1 MTKNWTQAAAQA
13 ELPTQ
18 LFIDGEF
25 RPAHSG
31 KTFANYSPIDGRL
44 LGNVAEG
51 AAEDVDTA
59 VTSGARA
66 FEEGTWRWL
75 DPAERKK
82 VLLRLADLIRAH
94 NEEIALAETLDV
106 GKPIGDTVSVDGL
119 SAADCFQ
126 WYAEAIDKFYGE
138 VAPTSPDRLALI
150 SREPLGV
157 IGAVVPWNYPTII
170 ASWKVAP
177 ALAAGNS
184 VVLKPAEQSPSSA
197 LILARLATE
206 AGVPA
211 GVFNV
216 VTGGP
221 AAGEAVGRDPLIA
234 KIAFTGSGP
243 VGRKFLQYAGE
254 SNGKQVAVEA
264 GGKSPQLILDD
275 VPNLDAAVSAVA
287 WGIFYN
293 AGQTCHA
300 GSRVLVGRGV
310 HDEFLERLVKFT
322 EENFIPGDPLS
333 PQTRLGAIVS
343 REQADQVMNYISIGT
358 ESNAELVLG
367 GQRARTDS
375 GGTYIK
381 PTVFT
386 NVETSSQIAQEE
398 IFGPVLTVTPV
409 NDLEDGIAQ
418 ANGTDYGLAASV
430 WTGDVTAAHTAAQRL
445 RAGTVWVNT
454 YDEASLMTPFGGFN
468 GSGFG
473 RDRSL
478 HALSSYTGLKTTWI
492 SLS

>member
-1 MTKNWTQAAAQA
+1 MTKNWTEAAARA

-18 LFIDGEF
+18 LSIDGEF
-25 RPAHSG
+25 RPARSG

-51 AAEDVDTA
+51 TAEDVDTA

-66 FEEGTWRWL
+66 FEDGTWRWM
-75 DPAERKK
+75 DPDERKK

-106 GKPIGDTVSVDGL
+106 GKPIGDTLSVDGL
-119 SAADCFQ
+119 SAAVCFQ

-150 SREPLGV
+150 TREPLGV

-221 AAGEAVGRDPLIA
+221 AAGEALGRDPRVA

-264 GGKSPQLILDD
+264 GGKSPQIILDD

-300 GSRVLVGRGV
+300 GSRVLVARGA
-310 HDEFLERLVKFT
+310 HDQFLGRLVKVT
-322 EENFIPGDPLS
+322 EENFIPDNPLS
-333 PQTRLGAIVS
+333 TQTKMGAIV
-343 REQADQVMNYISIGT
+343 RHEQADQEKNYNTIG
-358 ESNAELVLG
+358 EKSNTKNILG

-375 GGTYIK
+375 GGKI
-381 PTVFT
+381 
-386 NVETSSQIAQEE
+386 
-398 IFGPVLTVTPV
+398 GR
-409 NDLEDGIAQ
+409 
-418 ANGTDYGLAASV
+418 ASC
-430 WTGDVTAAHTAAQRL
+430 RER
-445 RAGTVWVNT
+445 RAVG
-454 YDEASLMTPFGGFN
+454 
-468 GSGFG
+468 
-473 RDRSL
+473 
-478 HALSSYTGLKTTWI
+478 
-492 SLS
+492 